1 MILHYNP
8 TDRLPSA
15 KDLPD
20 SDDTPVDNELQDLIP
35 GLLKAM
41 LALIWPERMD
51 WFFGV
56 DMGIYYDPN
65 EPAIVPDGF
74 LSMGVPRIID
84 SNLRLSYVLWEEQKV
99 PTFVLEVVSQ
109 TRRKEYTQKKE
120 QYVQLGI
127 LYYGIYNPLRNRKS
141 RLEIYELKGGEYERI
156 SGEEPFWLPGINLGL
171 GRAEGTYQGITREWL
186 YWYNEQGERYLTPE
200 EQLLSARQQAL
211 EARQQADDAQRQTL
225 EAQQQ
230 AREAQEQVAKLAEK
244 LRELGIDPSSLD
256 S

>member
-1 MILHYNP
+1 
-8 TDRLPSA
+8 
-15 KDLPD
+15 
-20 SDDTPVDNELQDLIP
+20 
-35 GLLKAM
+35 
-41 LALIWPERMD
+41 MD